1 MTAILIAATAVTL
14 AASIPLIARV
24 KREYEGGGVLS
35 AATVAA
41 VWVLYS
47 AIVAAIVLA
56 AVFGVLEI
64 GLPTGATVPVG
75 AVLIVLGLS
84 LEVAGLA
91 SMASLHRMS
100 GMQPDRLIT
109 SGAFRFSRNP
119 QNVGLGITLTGV
131 AILGDSGL
139 ALLAAAGF
147 WGIFYAYV
155 GYEEEHLARVFG
167 SAYERYRVRTPRF
180 LGRPG

>member
-1 MTAILIAATAVTL
+1 MSAVLIAVTAVTL
-14 AASIPLIARV
+14 VASIPLIARV

-35 AATVAA
+35 DATVAA

-47 AIVAAIVLA
+47 AIVTVTVLA
-56 AVFGVLEI
+56 AVFEVWEI
-64 GLPTGATVPVG
+64 GLPPEAAIPVG
-75 AVLIVLGLS
+75 IVLIALGLA
-84 LEVAGLA
+84 LEVGGLA
-91 SMASLHRMS
+91 SMASFHRMS

-119 QNVGLGITLTGV
+119 QNVGLGFTLIGV

-147 WGIFYAYV
+147 WGVFYAYV
-155 GYEEEHLARVFG
+155 GYEEEHLARAFG
-167 SAYERYRVRTPRF
+167 SEYERYRLRAPRL
-180 LGRPG
+180 LGWPG

>member
-1 MTAILIAATAVTL
+1 MSVVLIAATAASLV
-14 AASIPLIARV
+14 AAIPLIARV

-35 AATVAA
+35 EGTAVA
-41 VWVLYS
+41 VWVLYT
-47 AIVAAIVLA
+47 AIVVVTVLA
-56 AVFGVLEI
+56 AGFGVWGI
-64 GLPTGATVPVG
+64 GLPTEGAIPVG
-75 AVLIVLGLS
+75 IVLIVLGLV

-91 SMASLHRMS
+91 AMASLHRMS

-119 QNVGLGITLTGV
+119 QNSGLGIILIGV

-139 ALLAAAGF
+139 ALVAAVGF
-147 WGIFYAYV
+147 WGVFYAYV
-155 GYEEEHLARVFG
+155 GYEEDHLARVFG
-167 SAYERYRVRTPRF
+167 SEYESYRRRTPRF